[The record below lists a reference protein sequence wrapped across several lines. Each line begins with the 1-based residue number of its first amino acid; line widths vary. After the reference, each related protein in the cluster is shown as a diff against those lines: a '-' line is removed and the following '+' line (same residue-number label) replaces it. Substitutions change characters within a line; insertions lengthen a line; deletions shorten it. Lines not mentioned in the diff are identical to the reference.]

1 MRILR
6 SSRDTDSQI
15 NNLYREVAKIGNLL
29 SVNDKVKPSDNIG
42 SLRFGKDEI
51 YARLNGKV
59 VKIKT
64 EESGEVYQD
73 NIQQGNAPY
82 KILQWN
88 KTNTAVLQ
96 DIDIPHQSMDEEVL
110 IADNDLDPNITI
122 YFIKSDISDITIDIK
137 DIDDGSQLIFKN
149 IGDRESI
156 EIVDTGDESVI
167 EGGSIEVLDKEMV
180 HLINQEGNKWV
191 IGGSSRINH
200 NHDDRYSLLD
210 HNHDSEYSPIEHTH
224 VGVVYLSDVWRINVD
239 GSQNLVFEYKDYGV
253 WTVAETI
260 NRPT

>member
-6 SSRDTDSQI
+6 TSRDTDSQI

-29 SVNDKVKPSDNIG
+29 SVNDKVKPSDNVG

-110 IADNDLDPNITI
+110 ITDNDLDPNITI

-156 EIVDTGDESVI
+156 KIVDTGDESVI
-167 EGGSIEVLDKEMV
+167 KGGSIEVLDKEMV

-253 WTVAETI
+253 WTVVETI